1 MPRTSFVI
9 GQGLMR
15 IAAFG
20 PLNVVLLERTVVG
33 IAESPVQRSW
43 ATKARKTP
51 SAKDRPDAVRTL
63 GPL

>member
-1 MPRTSFVI
+1 
-9 GQGLMR
+9 MR

-20 PLNVVLLERTVVG
+20 PLNVALLERTVVG

-43 ATKARKTP
+43 AATKARKTP

-63 GPL
+63 GLL